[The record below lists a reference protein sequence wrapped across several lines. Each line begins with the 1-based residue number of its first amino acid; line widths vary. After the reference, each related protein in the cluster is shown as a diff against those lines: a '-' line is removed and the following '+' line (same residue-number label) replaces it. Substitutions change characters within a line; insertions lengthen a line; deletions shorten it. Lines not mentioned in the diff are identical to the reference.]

1 VDNLLVSSA
10 KGEAM
15 KSSTD
20 PAMCVGHTKTKSRAR
35 SLDLLAPDMSLLAS
49 DVHVGSN
56 GSVKFSMHYYL
67 Y

>member
-1 VDNLLVSSA
+1 
-10 KGEAM
+10 M

-35 SLDLLAPDMSLLAS
+35 PLDLLAPDMSLLAS